1 MVSISEEE
9 EILEAAVAG
18 IPRVAEVIASV
29 PEEDKAK
36 ALHAAECSYRQT
48 VRDLGYEE
56 GPVQGWVSAMMLR
69 LQAEVKEQSSAKRI
83 PTQALQEELTLAA
96 TELDDNVVEIGAA
109 REREPA
115 TDE

>member
-1 MVSISEEE
+1 
-9 EILEAAVAG
+9 
-18 IPRVAEVIASV
+18 
-29 PEEDKAK
+29 
-36 ALHAAECSYRQT
+36 
-48 VRDLGYEE
+48 
-56 GPVQGWVSAMMLR
+56 MMLR
-69 LQAEVKEQSSAKRI
+69 LQAEVKEQESAKRI